1 MRFQQQRSAGTAIVS
16 AILFPFLAA
25 ASGNLDCERVVTDGV
40 HWNLS
45 KLGGPKSVLHSV
57 ADGASLKNTTYTID
71 LCRPLKRVSS
81 DKIALDHQCPGGTRG
96 RFLNFPRLPS
106 QKLINTMQYVR

>member
-1 MRFQQQRSAGTAIVS
+1 M
-16 AILFPFLAA
+16 
-25 ASGNLDCERVVTDGV
+25 
-40 HWNLS
+40 
-45 KLGGPKSVLHSV
+45 LHSV

-96 RFLNFPRLPS
+96 MFLKSRRPS
-106 QKLINTMQYVR
+106 QKPTNTIQCVR